1 MYFEKLLK
9 EEHVLRCTCLPHG
22 ELPNSLT
29 SLPPSPLSLLHRGGK
44 TSLLSHPLVRP
55 QHRGSQQGQARRRR
69 VFPSPRAG
77 LSLGTRHMQNAW
89 RDAILIM
96 RYNCEFYCIQEQIK
110 ARNIKA
116 RVLCQM

>member
-29 SLPPSPLSLLHRGGK
+29 SLPPSPLSLLHRGGQDQPSQSPTGEASAPGISTR
-44 TSLLSHPLVRP
+44 TST
-55 QHRGSQQGQARRRR
+55 QER
-69 VFPSPRAG
+69 VFPSPEAG
-77 LSLGTRHMQNAW
+77 LSLGTRHVQNAW

-96 RYNCEFYCIQEQIK
+96 RYNCEFYYLLGTNKSKET
-110 ARNIKA
+110 
-116 RVLCQM
+116 